1 MLTKSELKKRLI
13 LEKSRQIFIEKGYK
27 KVTMTDIVEA
37 CEISR
42 GGLYRYYKSTYE
54 IFLEVLRIEQEGVG
68 FEFFDGMKNGIPA
81 VKVLDTFL
89 QEQKE
94 ELFNKDQSLT
104 VAIYEFFFLN
114 IGNIEENILK
124 EQFDSAVKILSEL
137 IQYGIDRGEFNF
149 INKNIIARNIVLL
162 LEGIRVSSEVMDI
175 TDELIDEQF
184 NYIKDILVNENNKKF

>member
-13 LEKSRQIFIEKGYK
+13 LEKSRKIFIEKGYK

-42 GGLYRYYKSTYE
+42 GGLYMYYKSTHE
-54 IFLEVLRIEQEGVG
+54 IFLEVLRIDQEGIG
-68 FEFFDGMKNGIPA
+68 FGFLDGMKNGISG
-81 VKVLDTFL
+81 VEILEDFL

-94 ELFNKDQSLT
+94 ELLNKDQNLA

-137 IQYGIDRGEFNF
+137 IQYGMDRGEFNSVNKE
-149 INKNIIARNIVLL
+149 IVAKNIILL
-162 LEGIRVSSEVMDI
+162 LEGIRVSSEVMNI

-184 NYIKDILVNENNKKF
+184 NYIKDILVN

>member
-13 LEKSRQIFIEKGYK
+13 LEKSRKIFIEKGYK

-42 GGLYRYYKSTYE
+42 GGLYMYYKSTHE
-54 IFLEVLRIEQEGVG
+54 IFLEVLRIDQEGIG
-68 FEFFDGMKNGIPA
+68 FEFLDGMKNGISG
-81 VKVLDTFL
+81 VEILEDFL

-94 ELFNKDQSLT
+94 ELLNKDQNLA

-137 IQYGIDRGEFNF
+137 IQYGMDRGEFNSVNKE
-149 INKNIIARNIVLL
+149 IAAKNIILL
-162 LEGIRVSSEVMDI
+162 LEGIRVSSEVMNI

-184 NYIKDILVNENNKKF
+184 NYIKDILVN

>member
-137 IQYGIDRGEFNF
+137 IQYDIDMGEFKF
-149 INKNIIARNIVLL
+149 INKNIISRNIVLL

>member
-13 LEKSRQIFIEKGYK
+13 LEKSRKIFIEKGYK

-42 GGLYRYYKSTYE
+42 GGLYMYYKSTHE
-54 IFLEVLRIEQEGVG
+54 IFLEVLRIDQEGVG
-68 FEFFDGMKNGIPA
+68 FGFLDGMKNGISG
-81 VKVLDTFL
+81 VEILEDFL

-94 ELFNKDQSLT
+94 ELLNKDQNLA

-137 IQYGIDRGEFNF
+137 IQYGMDRGEFNSVNKE
-149 INKNIIARNIVLL
+149 IAAKNIILL
-162 LEGIRVSSEVMDI
+162 LEGIRVSSEVMNI

-184 NYIKDILVNENNKKF
+184 NYIKDILVN